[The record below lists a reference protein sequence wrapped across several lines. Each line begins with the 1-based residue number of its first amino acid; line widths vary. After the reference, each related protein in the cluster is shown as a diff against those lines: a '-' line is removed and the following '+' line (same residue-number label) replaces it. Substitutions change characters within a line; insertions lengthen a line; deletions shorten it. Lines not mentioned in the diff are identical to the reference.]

1 MAAELISWLAS
12 GQNLGEWSSA
22 ALMLPSRREA
32 FAEWT
37 ANDTYLSFLQS
48 ELERAEAFP
57 NAATSSI
64 ISALSTAVF
73 DVISTAKSPQTAA
86 EEAAEAVSP

>member
-1 MAAELISWLAS
+1 
-12 GQNLGEWSSA
+12 
-22 ALMLPSRREA
+22 MLPSRRAA

-37 ANDTYLSFLQS
+37 TNDVYLSFLQS

-64 ISALSTAVF
+64 VSALSTAVF
-73 DVISTAKSPQTAA
+73 DVISSAKSPQTAA
-86 EEAAEAVSP
+86 EEAAAAVSP